1 MTGSWSYVL
10 CVSKLHKTSWYRGL
24 FTQDERYIPYQ
35 FGECVWTTPHN
46 HNHGYVRDI
55 IAVDSYGK
63 EVG

>member
-1 MTGSWSYVL
+1 MYYVFQNFTKQANTEL
-10 CVSKLHKTSWYRGL
+10 YLLRMKGTFPTSLANVCG
-24 FTQDERYIPYQ
+24 P
-35 FGECVWTTPHN
+35 CTPHN